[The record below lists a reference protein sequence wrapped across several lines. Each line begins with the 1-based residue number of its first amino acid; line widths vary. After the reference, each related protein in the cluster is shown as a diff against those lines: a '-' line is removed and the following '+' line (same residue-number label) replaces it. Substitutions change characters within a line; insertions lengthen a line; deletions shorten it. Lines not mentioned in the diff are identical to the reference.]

1 MLAEEHCY
9 GKYRGIVF
17 DNIDPQKLGRLQV
30 QVPDVLG
37 ENINAWAM
45 PCVPYA
51 GNQVGTFLIPP
62 IGANIWVEFEAGNKQ
77 HPIWSGCFWG
87 PGEIPSEIGLPNTKI
102 IKTDTVMIIIDE
114 LLSNITIET
123 QLGMKMIIN
132 QEGISM
138 DNG

>member
-1 MLAEEHCY
+1 MLTEELCY

-37 ENINAWAM
+37 ENISAWAL

-51 GNQVGTFLIPP
+51 GNQVGTFLMPP

-102 IKTDTVMIIIDE
+102 IKTDTVTIIIDE
-114 LLSNITIET
+114 LLSNITIGT
-123 QLGMKMIIN
+123 QSGMNMIIN
-132 QEGISM
+132 QDGISM
-138 DNG
+138 NNE

>member
-1 MLAEEHCY
+1 MFNEERCY
-9 GKYRGIVF
+9 GKYRGIVV
-17 DNIDPQKLGRLQV
+17 NINDPQKLGRLQV

-37 ENINAWAM
+37 ENISAWVL

-87 PGEIPSEIGLPNTKI
+87 PGEMPSQIGLPNTKI
-102 IKTDTVMIIIDE
+102 IKIDTVMIIIDE